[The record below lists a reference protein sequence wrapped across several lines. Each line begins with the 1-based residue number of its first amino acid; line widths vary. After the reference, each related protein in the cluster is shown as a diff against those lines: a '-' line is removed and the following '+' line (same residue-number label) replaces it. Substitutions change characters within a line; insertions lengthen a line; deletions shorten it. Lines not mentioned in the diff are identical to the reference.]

1 MTTNGNSPHGVAPT
15 LEGPVEARNPN
26 GIKVRGN
33 WCNLSKFHPLDLPD
47 VGTVVR
53 CEMDFKGFLKAIE
66 ILESPTPRSEK
77 ASGRDATITR
87 LSVLKSAAVFLGQMS
102 QTREDVRSD
111 HVLILA
117 DRWLAWVN
125 NPQKNRSFKMTTTLL
140 PKSYGGTGLTLGEL
154 DEMPRR
160 DREAILAGTILTLRE
175 RLSDLRHQLAESES
189 MLRDAMLERGATI
202 AEPAPG
208 PSSFPRAA
216 HTTTTSKACPIS
228 RRTWSPSSTSAPS
241 SRSAQSS
248 RTRPS

>member
-66 ILESPTPRSEK
+66 IIDQPMSSPRSTV
-77 ASGRDATITR
+77 GRDATITR

-117 DRWLAWVN
+117 DRWLAWV
-125 NPQKNRSFKMTTTLL
+125 
-140 PKSYGGTGLTLGEL
+140 E
-154 DEMPRR
+154 
-160 DREAILAGTILTLRE
+160 
-175 RLSDLRHQLAESES
+175 
-189 MLRDAMLERGATI
+189 
-202 AEPAPG
+202 
-208 PSSFPRAA
+208 
-216 HTTTTSKACPIS
+216 
-228 RRTWSPSSTSAPS
+228 
-241 SRSAQSS
+241 QSS
-248 RTRPS
+248 EEPEF